1 AEHPLALA
9 PERIGDS
16 VVARCSGR
24 LAAHALGRLVSAR
37 LPGRDELPG
46 GLVGL
51 VYTEPA
57 FRGRGLARACVAAA
71 MERLAADGA
80 LAVVLWTE
88 LDALYAPL
96 GFRRAGREWIVGLE
110 PGACRAACGPARAAL
125 EVGP

>member
-1 AEHPLALA
+1 MSSSALSPAPAGGAAIGAAEPGLRAALLDWLDDGLRAGRRGQLLAEHPLALA

-37 LPGRDELPG
+37 LPGRDELPV

-57 FRGRGLARACVAAA
+57 FRGRGLARACVA
-71 MERLAADGA
+71 
-80 LAVVLWTE
+80 
-88 LDALYAPL
+88 
-96 GFRRAGREWIVGLE
+96 
-110 PGACRAACGPARAAL
+110 
-125 EVGP
+125 